1 MSRITSIRNLTLS
14 AVAGLLMAA
23 IILLVVSQIQAE
35 PAVVETSA
43 SPSEQEAVILSD
55 DGPLDLQLRAI
66 ITENGLTGDPSM
78 GREIPGIDEPIAQLG
93 KRLFFTQALGGDMD
107 SACASCHLPTLGG
120 GDDLPLSIGVG
131 ADDPHLLGPGRTHHE
146 GEFTVP
152 RNAPTTFNMALW
164 DKYIF
169 HDGRIESL
177 GKTAGF
183 NGADGA
189 GIRTPDVPLGQ
200 LDPMAGDNLTWAQ
213 SRFPTTSPEEMR
225 GFDFAAHETNQ
236 DCRDHL
242 AARLGNYGNGE
253 DELAFNNWI
262 AEFESVYGSADDIK
276 ELVTEQRIAE
286 AIGEYERSQL
296 FVDTP
301 WKSFVEGDDSA
312 MSESAKRGALL
323 FYSSTEQGGA
333 DCASCHGGDFFTDE
347 EFYVLAVPQ
356 IGRGKG
362 DGLTRTD
369 DFGRFRET
377 RQLKDLYAFRTP
389 SLINATVTGPWGHD
403 GAYATLEAMVRHNL
417 NPAEAV
423 ESFDWDAVD
432 EYMADDYAIVNTRKA
447 LTRLEYNRRQ
457 GLDSV
462 ENVDLTDAEFAD
474 LMAFL
479 EALTDPCVTD
489 EACLAPWMP
498 AEDEMDPDGQRLDA
512 YLAVS
517 SE

>member
-1 MSRITSIRNLTLS
+1 MSHITSLRNLTLS
-14 AVAGLLMAA
+14 VIAGLLMAA
-23 IILLVVSQIQAE
+23 IILLVVSQIQAIRAMVATLQA
-35 PAVVETSA
+35 PI
-43 SPSEQEAVILSD
+43 EQEATQPSED
-55 DGPLDLQLRAI
+55 SPLDPQLRAI
-66 ITENGLTGDPSM
+66 IAELGLTGDPSA
-78 GREIPGIDEPIAQLG
+78 GREIPSIDEPIAHLG

-164 DKYIF
+164 DKFIF

-177 GKTAGF
+177 GKTAGY
-183 NGADGA
+183 NGVDGT

-200 LDPMAGDNLTWAQ
+200 ADPMAGENLTWAQ

-242 AARLGNYGNGE
+242 AARLGNDGNGE
-253 DELAFNNWI
+253 GELAFNNWL
-262 AEFESVYGSADDIK
+262 AEFESVYGPADDIK
-276 ELVTEQRIAE
+276 ELVTEQRIAQ
-286 AIGEYERSQL
+286 AIGEYERSQT

-301 WKSFVEGDDSA
+301 WKAFVQGDDA
-312 MSESAKRGALL
+312 AISESAKRGALL

-333 DCASCHGGDFFTDE
+333 DCASCHSGDFFTDE
-347 EFYVLAVPQ
+347 DFHVLAVPQ

-389 SLINATVTGPWGHD
+389 SLINVTVPVPGATT
-403 GAYATLEAMVRHNL
+403 
-417 NPAEAV
+417 
-423 ESFDWDAVD
+423 
-432 EYMADDYAIVNTRKA
+432 
-447 LTRLEYNRRQ
+447 
-457 GLDSV
+457 
-462 ENVDLTDAEFAD
+462 
-474 LMAFL
+474 
-479 EALTDPCVTD
+479 
-489 EACLAPWMP
+489 API
-498 AEDEMDPDGQRLDA
+498 AR
-512 YLAVS
+512 
-517 SE
+517 

>member
-1 MSRITSIRNLTLS
+1 MSRITSFRNLMLS
-14 AVAGLLMAA
+14 TVAGLLMAA

-35 PAVVETSA
+35 PAVVETTA
-43 SPSEQEAVILSD
+43 APVEQETVVQS
-55 DGPLDLQLRAI
+55 GGNPLDMQLRAI
-66 ITENGLTGDPSM
+66 IAEQGLTGDPSI
-78 GREIPGIDEPIAQLG
+78 GREIPTIDEPIAQLG

-146 GEFTVP
+146 EEFTVP

-164 DKYIF
+164 DKFIF

-177 GKTAGF
+177 GKTAGY
-183 NGADGA
+183 NGADGL

-200 LDPMAGDNLTWAQ
+200 LDPMAGVNLTWAQ
-213 SRFPTTSPEEMR
+213 SRFPMTSPEEMR

-236 DCRDHL
+236 DCREHL

-253 DELAFNNWI
+253 GELAFNNWL
-262 AEFESVYGSADDIK
+262 AEFEAVYGPADDIK

-286 AIGEYERSQL
+286 AIGEYERSQI

-301 WKSFVEGDDSA
+301 WKAFVEGDASA
-312 MSESAKRGALL
+312 LSESAKRGALL
-323 FYSSTEQGGA
+323 FYTSIEQGGA
-333 DCASCHGGDFFTDE
+333 NCASCHSGDFFTDE
-347 EFYVLAVPQ
+347 DFHVLAVPQ

-389 SLINATVTGPWGHD
+389 SLINVTVTGPWGHD
-403 GAYATLEAMVRHNL
+403 GAYASLEAMVRHNL
-417 NPAEAV
+417 NPAEAIAAYP
-423 ESFDWDAVD
+423 WDEIDDYV
-432 EYMADDYAIVNTRKA
+432 ADDYAAINTRKA
-447 LTRLEYNRRQ
+447 LARLEYNRRQ
-457 GLDSV
+457 GLDTV
-462 ENVDLTDAEFAD
+462 ENVDLTDAEVAD
-474 LMAFL
+474 LMAFI

-498 AEDEMDPDGQRLDA
+498 ADDEPDPDGQQLDA
-512 YLAVS
+512 YLAVQ